1 MIKTYLTIGVALTTI
16 VTILGYDGCKKD
28 RKFDAIDL
36 IACTIVYI
44 SSVVFWPWYM
54 YCGWKKAKK

>member
-28 RKFDAIDL
+28 RKFDVIDL

-44 SSVVFWPWYM
+44 SSVVFWP
-54 YCGWKKAKK
+54 